1 VPTLEKYINFLGSSR
16 HANFNE
22 YISFTFYVRG
32 MQSSTNV
39 PQLGKYEIN
48 EAGSLVLNIGIRR

>member
-32 MQSSTNV
+32 MQSSTKV
-39 PQLGKYEIN
+39 PQLVKYEIN
-48 EAGSLVLNIGIRR
+48 EADTEHWY